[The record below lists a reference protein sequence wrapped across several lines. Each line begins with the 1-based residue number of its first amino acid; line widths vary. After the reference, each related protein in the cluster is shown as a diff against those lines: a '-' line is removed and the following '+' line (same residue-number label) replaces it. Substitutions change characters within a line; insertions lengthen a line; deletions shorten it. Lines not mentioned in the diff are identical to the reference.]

1 MNFKDYHNLNEAFDK
16 PYKFE
21 WERRDGGDLIAYTFF
36 VDDADDPYE
45 IEAAF
50 GSDRILSNF
59 VNKDS
64 IDHYD
69 PYVAEFYP
77 NALKPQN
84 ALVTE
89 FSFTDNETGNLT
101 KNMRSGHAATRTIG
115 TILYIVAHY
124 LITRSPHV
132 LMFTGAKEENRG
144 RVYDALV
151 RYVIKSGK
159 FPNYHY
165 FKDDYKTDTRFWIF
179 DSGQVPYVDD
189 EQFQEFLE
197 IQLTSPAAG
206 SQQAH
211 DFHQRT
217 YGDPDED

>member
-1 MNFKDYHNLNEAFDK
+1 MNFKSHFQITEAFDK

-36 VDDADDPYE
+36 VDDADDPYQ

-50 GSDRILSNF
+50 SSDRILSNF
-59 VNKDS
+59 INKDS
-64 IDHYD
+64 IDYYD

-101 KNMRSGHAATRTIG
+101 KNMRSGHGATRTIG
-115 TILYIVAHY
+115 TILHIVAHY
-124 LITRSPHV
+124 IIIRSPHV

-144 RVYDALV
+144 EIYDKLV
-151 RYVIKSGK
+151 RYVASSGK
-159 FPNYHY
+159 FPNYFY

-179 DSGQVPYVDD
+179 DSTQVPYMDD
-189 EQFQEFLE
+189 EQFQEFLQ
-197 IQLTSPAAG
+197 IQYPSLTS
-206 SQQAH
+206 
-211 DFHQRT
+211 QRT
-217 YGDPDED
+217 YGT